1 MKIRIKEQFIR
12 FRLTKTDVRKLAED
26 GMVIEHSQFLTRML
40 IYSIVR
46 TTGHQLSIDFDGK
59 AIIVGMPGQMIDELS
74 TTEIVGFSENSSLMK
89 ILVEKDFIC
98 LEAPLEDQSDNYDH
112 PNS

>member
-12 FRLTKTDVRKLAED
+12 FRLTKTDVTKLAED
-26 GMVIEHSQFLTRML
+26 GMVTEHAQFVTRML

-46 TTGHQLSIDFDGK
+46 TNGHRLSIDFDGK
-59 AIIVGMPGQMIDELS
+59 AIILGMPGEMIDELS
-74 TTEIVGFSENSSLMK
+74 TTEIVGFSENNTQVK

-98 LEAPLEDQSDNYDH
+98 MENPLEGQSDNYDY